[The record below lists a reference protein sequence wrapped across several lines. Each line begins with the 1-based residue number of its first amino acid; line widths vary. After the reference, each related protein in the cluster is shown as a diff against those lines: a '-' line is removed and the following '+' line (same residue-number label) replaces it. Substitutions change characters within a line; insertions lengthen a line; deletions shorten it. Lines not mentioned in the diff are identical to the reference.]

1 LIAIAGLPG
10 SGKTTAASSVVLQ
23 LNERYHQEWRAKN
36 PNSPGTAPYNPD
48 IAYYVPLDGYHLT
61 RAQLAAMP
69 DPEEAAY
76 RRGAPF
82 TFDGQKYYELVQ
94 QLRERILPET
104 MTVYAPSFDHAAKD
118 PVENDIPIP
127 PTARVVV
134 FEGLYV
140 ALDEEPWCG
149 AAKLMD
155 ELWFVNVAMDFAV
168 ERLVKRHVAAGLSP
182 DVEHART
189 RVMASDMRNGQYVL
203 DHRLPIQK
211 MIQSI
216 EDDAWKSKE
225 SEIQEAAAEKKRP
238 GPDRLG
244 SIADLAVHGGGC

>member
-1 LIAIAGLPG
+1 VQ
-10 SGKTTAASSVVLQ
+10 K
-23 LNERYHQEWRAKN
+23 LNERYHNERRSKH
-36 PNSPGTAPYNPD
+36 PNSPGTAPYDPD

-76 RRGAPF
+76 KRGAPF
-82 TFDGQKYYELVQ
+82 TFDGEKYHKLVQ

-104 MTVYAPSFDHAAKD
+104 TTIYAPSFDHAVKD
-118 PVENDIPIP
+118 PVDNDIPIP

-140 ALDEEPWCG
+140 ALDQEPWLN

-155 ELWFVNVAMDFAV
+155 ELWFVEVPMDVAV

-182 DVEHART
+182 DADHARA
-189 RVMASDMRNGQYVL
+189 RVLASDMQNGQYVL
-203 DHRLPIQK
+203 DHRLGIQE
-211 MIQSI
+211 MVQSI
-216 EDDAWKSKE
+216 EDDTWQTKE
-225 SEIQEAAAEKKRP
+225 SEFQDTGRQKGGRVP
-238 GPDRLG
+238 NNVG
-244 SIADLAVHGGGC
+244 SIADIATQGGGC

>member
-10 SGKTTAASSVVLQ
+10 SGKTTVATSVVKE
-23 LNERYHQEWRAKN
+23 LNERYHKETRSEH
-36 PNSPGTAPYNPD
+36 PNSAGTAPYEPD
-48 IAYYVPLDGYHLT
+48 VAYCVPLDGYHLT

-69 DPEEAAY
+69 DPEEAAF

-82 TFDGQKYYELVQ
+82 TFDGEKYVDLVQ
-94 QLRERILPET
+94 KLRERILPEST
-104 MTVYAPSFDHAAKD
+104 TIYAPSFDHAMKD
-118 PVENDIPIP
+118 PVDNDIPIP

-140 ALDEEPWCG
+140 ALDEEPWRD

-155 ELWFVNVAMDFAV
+155 ELWFVDVPMKTAV

-182 DVEHART
+182 DTKHARS
-189 RVMASDMRNGQYVL
+189 RVLASDMKNGQHVL
-203 DHRLPIQK
+203 DHRLDIQE

-216 EDDAWKSKE
+216 DDDAWKSTE
-225 SEIQEAAAEKKRP
+225 FEIQNAAEEKKRP
-238 GPDRLG
+238 GTDRVG
-244 SIADLAVHGGGC
+244 SIDELAELGGGC